1 MTVPISAVD
10 VFLCS
15 AVDQLALI
23 VADKALRIPPRVG
36 ASGLDL
42 NKNQPVLAPDD
53 QVYLRFLPAVISRYN
68 IKPFFGEEFCSEI
81 FANGPGFNFIGHPNV
96 IPLISEFTTMSSTK
110 KYIEGFTRQLADALK
125 IAGTIDLVRPGSD
138 IRNVVITGM
147 GGSGISANLVESLTF
162 GRIPIPITVCKS
174 YNIPQFVNPHTLFIA
189 CSYSGNTEETI
200 AALNKALL
208 KRAQCIAIASGGKL
222 LDIAR
227 EYNLFYIQL
236 PGGSAS
242 PRAMLGYNMI
252 ALMSLL
258 YHTNLIGA
266 AFIKE
271 TENAIEFLN
280 RGVKGIESE
289 AELIAKKLKGKLPVI
304 YCDSRLYAMALRFQ
318 QQLNE
323 NSKHIAHVNTFPEMN
338 HNELVG
344 WKFPENLMPM
354 LQVIY
359 LYSDHDH
366 ERVEKRMEICREIFE
381 KKSNPIIDVIGEGAS
396 LLEQYYY
403 LIHLTDWI
411 SFYLA
416 KENGI
421 EPDPIESIKYLKTEL
436 DKLK

>member
-1 MTVPISAVD
+1 
-10 VFLCS
+10 
-15 AVDQLALI
+15 
-23 VADKALRIPPRVG
+23 
-36 ASGLDL
+36 
-42 NKNQPVLAPDD
+42 
-53 QVYLRFLPAVISRYN
+53 
-68 IKPFFGEEFCSEI
+68 
-81 FANGPGFNFIGHPNV
+81 
-96 IPLISEFTTMSSTK
+96 MSTTK

-125 IAGTIDLVRPGSD
+125 IGQSLDLVRPGSD
-138 IRNVVITGM
+138 IRNMVVVGM
-147 GGSGISANLVESLTF
+147 GGSGIGANLVESLTF
-162 GRIPIPITVCKS
+162 GKIPIPLTVCKS
-174 YNIPQFVNPHTLFIA
+174 YNIPQFVSPHTLFIA

-208 KRAQCIAIASGGKL
+208 KRAHVIVIASGGKL

-227 EYNLFYIQL
+227 EYNLFYIQIPNGL
-236 PGGSAS
+236 GSA
-242 PRAMLGYNMI
+242 RAVMGYNMI
-252 ALMSLL
+252 ALMFAL

-271 TENAIEFLN
+271 TENAIEYLD
-280 RGVKGIESE
+280 RGEKGIQSE

-304 YCDSRLYAMALRFQ
+304 YCDNRLHAMALRFQ

-323 NSKHIAHVNTFPEMN
+323 NAKQLAHINTFPEMN

-344 WKFPENLMPM
+344 WRFPESLMPT

-381 KKSNPIIDVIGEGAS
+381 KKSNTIIDIIGEGAS

-416 KENGI
+416 KENGVD
-421 EPDPIESIKYLKTEL
+421 PDHSDHVSFMKSEL
-436 DKLK
+436 DKIK